1 MPILNPHGL
10 GLSDAVDGYL
20 ETQRKAKEE
29 AAMAAIGQMMAGDLG
44 AAPAASASPVFAPG
58 AAQPAPARPSLPSMA
73 GGGAQMRLPVDPE
86 VESRFIGELRKGGL
100 TNPNGLAAFAAYANA
115 ESAFSPKNITG
126 SWSDPSQSGQPGT
139 SGGILSWR
147 GSRLANM
154 KAFTA
159 GAPDPV
165 TAQAKFALT
174 ENPDL
179 TVALQNAKT
188 PEEAHQLLANAW
200 KFAGY
205 DQQGG
210 ENARRLSMVR
220 SYVPKVGGSSVADL
234 PAANAQAAQGF
245 AIPGQAAPV
254 ASVAASPSDAH
265 TRQMIG
271 AMMQVPSMRPQAMA
285 LWASI
290 RKGEDTWE
298 LGDFGAAGKGFYNKR
313 NPSQRMM
320 IPNSAKMEGYTLGEN
335 QARYDGS
342 NNLVAQGPAKAAK
355 PHNVPPGNVVL
366 DENNQP
372 VFRNPKEPTIRPPSA
387 SDQKA
392 IREADDAVLS
402 GEQVLT
408 DLNKAKQLSKNAYA
422 GPVAGGLGYV
432 TSFFGDQ
439 AGLDTLELDK
449 TVTAQALAQ
458 LKSLFGSAPTEGE
471 RKVLLD
477 MQGSSSLPHKARV
490 KLYERAEE
498 AATKK
503 LDQVR
508 QRAEEMRS
516 GTYYKPG
523 GGSAASS
530 ANPSAPAQDG
540 WSDVGSGI
548 KIRRK

>member
-44 AAPAASASPVFAPG
+44 TTPAASASPVFAPG

-73 GGGAQMRLPVDPE
+73 GGGAQMRLPADPE
-86 VESRFIGELRKGGL
+86 IENRFVGELRKGGL

-154 KAFTA
+154 KAFTN

-220 SYVPKVGGSSVADL
+220 SYVPKVGGSSDADL
-234 PAANAQAAQGF
+234 PASNAQSAQGF
-245 AIPGQAAPV
+245 AIPGQAAP
-254 ASVAASPSDAH
+254 ASVVNASPNDAK

-271 AMMQVPSMRPQAMA
+271 AMMQVPSMRASAVA
-285 LWASI
+285 LWGSLK
-290 RKGEDTWE
+290 KGEDTWQIHS
-298 LGDFGAAGKGFYNKR
+298 F
-313 NPSQRMM
+313 
-320 IPNSAKMEGYTLGEN
+320 PNGESFWVNGRTRQTLPMGNFAKPENFTLGEG
-335 QARYDGS
+335 QVRYGSDGS
-342 NNLVAQGPAKAAK
+342 VVAQGPAKAAK
-355 PHNVPPGNVVL
+355 LHNVPPGGVAL